1 MTATTYPSSP
11 VRSVRATATR
21 RAVKAEWTKLRTLP
35 STWRTVAMTVVA
47 AIGFSALATAV
58 QASSWATMSAQQ
70 RQAFDPTSTSLTGLW
85 VAVVILGALGVRSVA
100 AEYTTGMV
108 RTTFTAMP
116 ARRLVLAA
124 KAATAAAFVFPLA
137 LVCDVVSFELGQR
150 ILAGKHIQVALSHP
164 GTLQA
169 LIFGA
174 VAASLVTIVG
184 VGLAGVI
191 RHTAGAVTALAMLI
205 LGGSHPRPNAPG
217 RSAPV
222 HTRDRRPGGRNGP
235 PLGRAAKARHGR
247 PGPSRLRRHRP
258 RGGISAYGAPRRLS
272 RVTSTSSALNP
283 PLKFK
288 CLPRKGPLNE
298 NKD

>member
-1 MTATTYPSSP
+1 MTTTYRTVPAPTSRATTI
-11 VRSVRATATR
+11 TR
-21 RAVKAEWTKLRTLP
+21 TVNGEWTKLRTLP

-58 QASSWATMSAQQ
+58 QASSWATMSQQQ

-100 AEYTTGMV
+100 AEYATGMI

-116 ARRLVLAA
+116 ARRLVLVA
-124 KAATAAAFVFPLA
+124 KAATVAAFVFPLA
-137 LVCDVVSFELGQR
+137 LVCDFVSFELGQR
-150 ILAGKHIQVALSHP
+150 ILSGKHVQVALSHP

-205 LGGSHPRPNAPG
+205 LGGAILGQMVPAGLRQYIPG
-217 RSAPV
+217 IAVQAAVTVHRSAGLLRPATAV
-222 HTRDRRPGGRNGP
+222 LVLCAYAAIAVGAASVRIAHRD
-235 PLGRAAKARHGR
+235 A
-247 PGPSRLRRHRP
+247 
-258 RGGISAYGAPRRLS
+258 
-272 RVTSTSSALNP
+272 
-283 PLKFK
+283 
-288 CLPRKGPLNE
+288 
-298 NKD
+298 

>member
-1 MTATTYPSSP
+1 MKPNTTPASWPPPRKEIDMTATTYPSSAVP
-11 VRSVRATATR
+11 SVRATATR

-47 AIGFSALATAV
+47 AIGFSAVATAV

-100 AEYTTGMV
+100 AEYTTGMI
-108 RTTFTAMP
+108 RATFTAMP

-150 ILAGKHIQVALSHP
+150 ILAGKHVQVALSHP

-184 VGLAGVI
+184 S
-191 RHTAGAVTALAMLI
+191 
-205 LGGSHPRPNAPG
+205 GSPASSATPPG
-217 RSAPV
+217 RSPLWRCSSSEEPSSASWSRPV
-222 HTRDRRPGGRNGP
+222 CASTYP
-235 PLGRAAKARHGR
+235 AS
-247 PGPSRLRRHRP
+247 PSR
-258 RGGISAYGAPRRLS
+258 
-272 RVTSTSSALNP
+272 P
-283 PLKFK
+283 P
-288 CLPRKGPLNE
+288 
-298 NKD
+298 

>member
-11 VRSVRATATR
+11 VPSVRATATR
-21 RAVKAEWTKLRTLP
+21 RALKAEWTKLRTLP

-108 RTTFTAMP
+108 RATFTAMP

-150 ILAGKHIQVALSHP
+150 ILAGKHIQVALGHP

-174 VAASLVTIVG
+174 
-184 VGLAGVI
+184 LARQPGHHRRCRPRR
-191 RHTAGAVTALAMLI
+191 RHPAYGRGGHRLAMLI
-205 LGGSHPRPNAPG
+205 LGGAILGQMLPAGLRQYIPG
-217 RSAPV
+217 IAVQAAVTVHRSAGLL
-222 HTRDRRPGGRNGP
+222 RPGTAVLVLCAYAAIA
-235 PLGRAAKARHGR
+235 LGAAA
-247 PGPSRLRRHRP
+247 LRVAHRD
-258 RGGISAYGAPRRLS
+258 
-272 RVTSTSSALNP
+272 V
-283 PLKFK
+283 
-288 CLPRKGPLNE
+288 
-298 NKD
+298 

>member
-1 MTATTYPSSP
+1 MS
-11 VRSVRATATR
+11 
-21 RAVKAEWTKLRTLP
+21 
-35 STWRTVAMTVVA
+35 VVA

-70 RQAFDPTSTSLTGLW
+70 RQAFDPTSTSLTGMW

-100 AEYTTGMV
+100 AEYTTGMI
-108 RTTFTAMP
+108 RATFTAMP

-205 LGGSHPRPNAPG
+205 LGGAIFGQMVPAGLRQYIPG
-217 RSAPV
+217 IAVQAAVTVHRSAGLL
-222 HTRDRRPGGRNGP
+222 RPG
-235 PLGRAAKARHGR
+235 AAVLVLV
-247 PGPSRLRRHRP
+247 RLRRHRP
-258 RGGISAYGAPRRLS
+258 RGGISAYGAPDRLS
-272 RVTSTSSALNP
+272 R
-283 PLKFK
+283 
-288 CLPRKGPLNE
+288 
-298 NKD
+298 